1 LLPYPKALKISVCF
15 ALAPAKGK
23 SNTFTRRLVKKKS
36 NRNASSVANKNIQ
49 DSLQDSKMALNCFCF
64 KRQPGV
70 DIADGGLGIWVGFVA
85 ESTLSE
91 RTKTKLKFQKV
102 QRKERTAL
110 AKVNSSMDI
119 SHRHVSIG
127 DGRRRQRPTFL

>member
-1 LLPYPKALKISVCF
+1 MF

-23 SNTFTRRLVKKKS
+23 SNTFTRRLVKRKS

-70 DIADGGLGIWVGFVA
+70 DTADAGLGIWVGFVA

-91 RTKTKLKFQKV
+91 RTKLKFQKV

-119 SHRHVSIG
+119 SHLGLV
-127 DGRRRQRPTFL
+127 